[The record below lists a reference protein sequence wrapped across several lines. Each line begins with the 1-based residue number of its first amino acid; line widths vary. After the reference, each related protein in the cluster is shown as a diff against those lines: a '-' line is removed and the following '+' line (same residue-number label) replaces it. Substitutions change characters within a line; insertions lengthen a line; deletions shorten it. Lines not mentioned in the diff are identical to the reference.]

1 MGASATPGIGRL
13 ELCTGGWLRRHKRS
27 GRIGYVKTG
36 QSRAVAQHS
45 TVQPKRELSRGKKI
59 QAKNWRRSAGRL
71 SVANSGGVGPLARP
85 LRDRLPEAA
94 RGCLPPAVALL
105 FVAVEGKSSA
115 AQPAALVRPE
125 RFALKKKSVPLG
137 DPPQFFFPP
146 PKSHSPVG
154 AEFISLDSP
163 HRSPLLPFISI
174 SPQSFLFSPG
184 KRVYF
189 SHNV

>member
-1 MGASATPGIGRL
+1 M
-13 ELCTGGWLRRHKRS
+13 
-27 GRIGYVKTG
+27 
-36 QSRAVAQHS
+36 AQHS
-45 TVQPKRELSRGKKI
+45 AAQKGVELRKKI
-59 QAKNWRRSAGRL
+59 QAENWRRSPGRL
-71 SVANSGGVGPLARP
+71 NVPTPGALGRWHGPYAIVC
-85 LRDRLPEAA
+85 LRLQEAA
-94 RGCLPPAVALL
+94 ICC
-105 FVAVEGKSSA
+105 SA
-115 AQPAALVRPE
+115 ALRCRGRQKQRGPACSASAAGKIRSE
-125 RFALKKKSVPLG
+125 KKKCPLG

-174 SPQSFLFSPG
+174 SPQSFLFFPG